1 MSQQIDSACAAH
13 SLNNKLDNETHDEN
27 DVTQQLSRVSPNVRS
42 RNYYHYGHK
51 DEGSTLLNVEDPCD
65 FTAFLHKRTL
75 NFSRPSEPNS
85 QPSQAA
91 NFNIDDIPPP
101 PSSSSSSSSSSQHS
115 TEHKS
120 SVDDQSRLRKRP
132 ASRKSP
138 IAQMSPARKKLKPSE
153 ESSSPKKRGRYYL
166 NAFNFVNEH
175 VLKRYTDILH
185 SVDVDLIRLVRKA
198 SVSENALALFVRL
211 YRRQQPQWFRV
222 QKLYDDY
229 KDDIDVD
236 LAITELSKHGLLI
249 SSKYAL
255 MTPNPPR
262 KSVSPS
268 SSLNAPE
275 DTFSETFDMAPL
287 LANELLGTLSALEC
301 KSVCS
306 SLADGAKLRKL
317 NKHLLLPSLKCILA
331 DERERKNGRKSKIQ
345 HDSRNKKSGSAK
357 LRQSTLSG
365 LSQADCLSRA
375 ILKMVG
381 HCIRIPSSAL
391 KTFQRIHFLFFLEDG
406 YDSPNVILADTQ
418 KVRFPKYKCEPSE
431 LIFLSAR
438 GYEDYEEA
446 VKLECA
452 LNDALEAKKYEK
464 VAHFGSIAELEVREF
479 LGVTNKGSKSPK
491 TTSGIPEGAEEERE
505 SDEDE
510 DDSSCDKNSKYRWLS
525 IIPQTHRQYIR
536 LEAETQLRHPF
547 FKRYTAIWVY
557 VRTCWYSVHAL
568 ERLGEYESAIERL
581 KLLLSTSLMP
591 RRRGKCL
598 NRLTINLERH
608 VKRLQ
613 ESLDIIIEALHPDAP
628 KLNFGDRIQLAMRG
642 ASVHGK
648 LYKSQAEK
656 TIKVLAKNSMTLNAR
671 KKAVASEIVAIRPKV
686 IADVLNEL
694 EYEVAVQ
701 KIYGQSIQQRNR
713 ERIVNGEDVDRGGN
727 GDGYDHANSQNW
739 FNQSRHDVSNS
750 RDSLISTASA
760 SVSNVMEPT
769 TEAGTKRTAA
779 NASMMGKS
787 MFSSFHDPSTSVSVE
802 EYCLEWYHAKQGW
815 NGVHDEGASIRFIF
829 CLLMW
834 EQALFADVS
843 DVFQTPYQD
852 RPLDLGTESFY
863 ESRKDSIEERI
874 IKIDSM
880 SALELY
886 NHIVELYDKYEG
898 TRAVGCI
905 WDQERYPPHMLG
917 CVASGLGSAAIARC
931 CALLCE
937 DYSYWGSGL
946 PDLTLWKDGD
956 IDSISN
962 TSGKPFAAR
971 LVEVKS
977 ARDNLSDKQ
986 KAWLFQL
993 TSSNADCQ
1001 VCKVVEK
1008 VTAHNAEEL
1017 QQAKL
1022 SYQSLK
1028 ALKTDHQ

>member
-1 MSQQIDSACAAH
+1 M
-13 SLNNKLDNETHDEN
+13 
-27 DVTQQLSRVSPNVRS
+27 
-42 RNYYHYGHK
+42 
-51 DEGSTLLNVEDPCD
+51 
-65 FTAFLHKRTL
+65 
-75 NFSRPSEPNS
+75 
-85 QPSQAA
+85 
-91 NFNIDDIPPP
+91 
-101 PSSSSSSSSSSQHS
+101 
-115 TEHKS
+115 
-120 SVDDQSRLRKRP
+120 
-132 ASRKSP
+132 
-138 IAQMSPARKKLKPSE
+138 
-153 ESSSPKKRGRYYL
+153 
-166 NAFNFVNEH
+166 NAFNFVIEH

-222 QKLYDDY
+222 EKLYDDY
-229 KDDIDVD
+229 KGDIDID
-236 LAITELSKHGLLI
+236 LAITELSKNGLLI

-262 KSVSPS
+262 KSTSSS
-268 SSLNAPE
+268 SSLKVAA
-275 DTFSETFDMAPL
+275 DTLSETFDMAPL

-306 SLADGAKLRKL
+306 SIADGAKLRKL
-317 NKHLLLPSLKCILA
+317 NKHLLLPSLKCILT
-331 DERERKNGRKSKIQ
+331 DERERKNGRKSKFQ
-345 HDSRNKKSGSAK
+345 YDSKNKKLGSAK

-375 ILKMVG
+375 ILKVVG

-391 KTFQRIHFLFFLEDG
+391 KTFQRIHFLFFLEAG
-406 YDSPNVILADTQ
+406 YDSPNVILADTR

-464 VAHFGSIAELEVREF
+464 VAYFGSIAELEVREF
-479 LGVTNKGSKSPK
+479 LGVTNKENTSPK
-491 TTSGIPEGAEEERE
+491 SISGIPEVAEEERK
-505 SDEDE
+505 SDENEDE

-568 ERLGEYESAIERL
+568 ERLSEYESAIERL

-613 ESLDIIIEALHPDAP
+613 ESLDVIVEALHPDAP

-656 TIKVLAKNSMTLNAR
+656 NIKVFGKNSMTFNAR
-671 KKAVASEIVAIRPKV
+671 KKAVASEIFANRPKV
-686 IADVLNEL
+686 ITDVLNEL
-694 EYEVAVQ
+694 ECKVAVQ
-701 KIYGQSIQQRNR
+701 KIFGQSIQQRNR
-713 ERIVNGEDVDRGGN
+713 ERITNDEDGDRGVD
-727 GDGYDHANSQNW
+727 GDGFDHSNSQNW
-739 FNQSRHDVSNS
+739 FNRSRHDVSNS
-750 RDSLISTASA
+750 RDSSA
-760 SVSNVMEPT
+760 SMSNVMEPT
-769 TEAGTKRTAA
+769 ESGTKRATA
-779 NASMMGKS
+779 NAIMMGKS
-787 MFSSFHDPSTSVSVE
+787 MFSSFHDPSISVSVE
-802 EYCLEWYHAKQGW
+802 EYCLEWYDAKQGW

-852 RPLDLGTESFY
+852 RPLDLMTESFY

-874 IKIDSM
+874 IEIDSM

-886 NHIVELYDKYEG
+886 NHVVELYNRYEG

-946 PDLTLWKDGD
+946 PDLTLWKDD
-956 IDSISN
+956 DNDSISN
-962 TSGKPFAAR
+962 TSGKSFAAR

-977 ARDNLSDKQ
+977 ARDNLSDRQ

-993 TSSNADCQ
+993 TSSNANCQ

-1017 QQAKL
+1017 QGAKL

-1028 ALKTDHQ
+1028 ALKAVHQ